1 MIRLQKYI
9 ANSGTC
15 SRRRAEELILEG
27 KVAVN
32 GKIITEM
39 GTKVSESDVV
49 EVEGKRIFP
58 EMRKIYILLNK
69 PRGYVTTM
77 SEQFG
82 RPMITDLLKEVPE
95 RVYPI
100 GRLDMDTTGLILLT
114 NDGDMANYLAHP
126 TSEIK
131 KTYAVT
137 VAEAPKEESLNRLRE
152 GVLLGDKETAPAQVS
167 LVKMRKQFSVVNI
180 TIHEGRNRQVRRMF
194 EAIGHE
200 VLSLERIQY
209 SFLTLDGVAVG
220 EWRYLTEEEITRL
233 HNERAKNSTKNSIG
247 LEDKQ

>member
-9 ANSGTC
+9 ANSGIC
-15 SRRRAEELILEG
+15 SRRRAEELMLEG

-32 GKIITEM
+32 GRIVTEM
-39 GTKVSESDVV
+39 GTKVSDSDVV
-49 EVEGKRIFP
+49 EVEGKRILP
-58 EMRKIYILLNK
+58 ETKKIYVLLNK
-69 PRGYVTTM
+69 PRGYITTM

-82 RPMITDLLKEVPE
+82 RPMITDLLKEIPE
-95 RVYPI
+95 RVYPV
-100 GRLDMDTTGLILLT
+100 GRLDMDTTGLILMT
-114 NDGDMANYLAHP
+114 NDGDLANYLAHP

-137 VAEAPKEESLNRLRE
+137 VAEAPKEENLNRLRE
-152 GVLLGDKETAPAQVS
+152 GVLLGDKVTAPAQVS
-167 LVKMRKQFSVVNI
+167 LVKMRKQFSVLHI

-209 SFLTLDGVAVG
+209 AFLTLDGVAVG
-220 EWRYLTEEEITRL
+220 EWRYLTEEEIKQL
-233 HNERAKNSTKNSIG
+233 HDEKARM
-247 LEDKQ
+247 EDKQ

>member
-9 ANSGTC
+9 SNSGVC
-15 SRRRAEELILEG
+15 SRRRAEELIMEG

-32 GKIITEM
+32 GRIVTEM
-39 GTKVSESDVV
+39 GTKVNDSDVV
-49 EVEGKRIFP
+49 EVEGVKIVP
-58 EMRKIYILLNK
+58 ESEKVYILLNK
-69 PRGYVTTM
+69 PKGYITTM

-82 RPMITDLLKEVPE
+82 RPMITDLVKEVPQ

-114 NDGDMANYLAHP
+114 NDGDLANALAHP
-126 TSEIK
+126 TGEIE

-137 VAEAPKEESLNRLRE
+137 VAVTPKEESLNRLRE
-152 GVLLGDKETAPAQVS
+152 GVLLGDKVTAPAQVS
-167 LVKMRKQFSVVNI
+167 LMKIRKQFSVVSI

-200 VLSLERIQY
+200 VLALERIRY
-209 SFLTLDGVAVG
+209 DFLTLEGVAEG
-220 EWRYLTEEEITRL
+220 EWRYLTESEVERL
-233 HNERAKNSTKNSIG
+233 HNVRTKQSIE
-247 LEDKQ
+247 LEENK

>member
-9 ANSGTC
+9 ANSGIC

-32 GKIITEM
+32 GKIVTEL
-39 GTKVSESDVV
+39 GTKVNDSDVV
-49 EVEGKRIFP
+49 EVDGKKVFP
-58 EMRKIYILLNK
+58 ETKKVYILLNK
-69 PRGYVTTM
+69 PRGYITTM

-82 RPMITDLLKEVPE
+82 RPMITDLVKDVPE
-95 RVYPI
+95 RIYPI

-114 NDGDMANYLAHP
+114 NDGDLANALAHP

-152 GVLLGDKETAPAQVS
+152 GVLLGDKVTAPAQVS
-167 LVKMRKQFSVVNI
+167 LVKIRKQFSILNI

-200 VLSLERIQY
+200 VLSLDRIQY
-209 SFLTLDGVAVG
+209 DFLTLEGVEIG
-220 EWRYLTEEEITRL
+220 NWRYLTEEEVERL
-233 HNERAKNSTKNSIG
+233 HKVKAKHSIE
-247 LEDKQ
+247 LEDKR